1 MKLSFWGAARVVT
14 GSCHRL
20 TACGKNIPQTNKNT
34 AQNVYNR
41 GVQLLRAEC
50 KAKNLNFANQ
60 IAGYN
65 KEVQG
70 YFGNRIK
77 LKLITA

>member
-1 MKLSFWGAARVVT
+1 MSGLSKR
-14 GSCHRL
+14 RL
-20 TACGKNIPQTNKNT
+20 FDIATTTKMYGKNIPQTNKNT
-34 AQNVYNR
+34 AQNVYNH
-41 GVQLLRAEC
+41 GVELLRAEC

-65 KEVQG
+65 KDIQG